1 MQPRQHPHRSTRIRR
16 SAAGL
21 LACAL
26 SLLIVPVAAAE
37 PLEDDPAGSA
47 VIDHGWEHRSDLEF
61 DSQHDSAAQS
71 AGSGPADTK
80 WPPSR
85 LMDLAGT
92 AVDSHAADDDAYQAQ
107 QEAYLTYLE
116 QKAAAANAAEPAD
129 ETGAES
135 FGQPWLIGVGAV
147 ILVAAGSVVTAI
159 VRSRRPEPLTPVQR
173 DRDRVNA

>member
-61 DSQHDSAAQS
+61 DSQHDSAPW
-71 AGSGPADTK
+71 PADIGTTDTK

-85 LMDLAGT
+85 LMDLIGT
-92 AVDSHAADDDAYQAQ
+92 EADESADDNGLHQAQ

-159 VRSRRPEPLTPVQR
+159 VRSRRPEPLIPVQR

>member
-1 MQPRQHPHRSTRIRR
+1 MQPRQHPQRGTRIRR

-26 SLLIVPVAAAE
+26 SMLIVPVAAAE

-61 DSQHDSAAQS
+61 DSQHDLAAQP
-71 AGSGPADTK
+71 ARPGPADTK

-85 LMDLAGT
+85 LQDLAGT
-92 AVDSHAADDDAYQAQ
+92 AVDVAAADNASHQAQ
-107 QEAYLTYLE
+107 QDAYLTYLE

-147 ILVAAGSVVTAI
+147 ILVAAGSVAAAI
-159 VRSRRPEPLTPVQR
+159 VRSRRPEPLTPIQR